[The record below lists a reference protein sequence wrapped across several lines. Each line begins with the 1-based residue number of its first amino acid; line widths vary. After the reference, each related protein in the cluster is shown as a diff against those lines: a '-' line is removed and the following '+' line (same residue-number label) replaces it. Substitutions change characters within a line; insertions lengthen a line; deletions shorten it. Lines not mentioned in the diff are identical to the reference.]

1 MDRCSLP
8 WKGQRNV
15 EDIEKGELGS
25 PSTVATQRED
35 LRKAGRKAPV
45 RCSICARRTWLHAT
59 SVEEPLG
66 VPEPR
71 QSWTLCKRCH
81 TLLLAEMERSPVLS
95 PLRLRIAMGIVAADR
110 SPYIYAPTHKP
121 ISDRTWIIVMAWGF
135 GIAMLLHLILVVML
149 AFVAG
154 H

>member
-1 MDRCSLP
+1 MD
-8 WKGQRNV
+8 
-15 EDIEKGELGS
+15 DIEKSEIDS
-25 PSTVATQRED
+25 ASTVATEREE
-35 LRKAGRKAPV
+35 LRARKKASV
-45 RCSICARRTWLHAT
+45 RCSICARRIWFSAT
-59 SVEEPLG
+59 HLIEPLG

-81 TLLLAEMERSPVLS
+81 ALLLVEMERSPVLS
-95 PLRLRIAMGIVAADR
+95 PLRLRIAIGIVAAER

-135 GIAMLLHLILVVML
+135 GIAMLLHLVLIVML

>member
-1 MDRCSLP
+1 
-8 WKGQRNV
+8 V
-15 EDIEKGELGS
+15 EDIEKGELDS
-25 PSTVATQRED
+25 SSAIATRRAE
-35 LRKAGRKAPV
+35 LRKARPPV
-45 RCSICARRTWLHAT
+45 RCSICMRRTWLNAT
-59 SVEEPLG
+59 HLIEPLG

-81 TLLLAEMERSPVLS
+81 TVLLVEMERSPILS

-110 SPYIYAPTHKP
+110 SPYVYAPSHKP

-135 GIAMLLHLILVVML
+135 GIAMLLHLVLIVML
-149 AFVAG
+149 AFVSG

>member
-1 MDRCSLP
+1 MLIFSPP
-8 WKGQRNV
+8 WKGRRIV
-15 EDIEKGELGS
+15 EDIEKGRLNR
-25 PSTVATQRED
+25 PSSVATDSEESQN
-35 LRKAGRKAPV
+35 AGKRASV
-45 RCSICARRTWLHAT
+45 RCSICNRRTWLNAT
-59 SVEEPLG
+59 HLIEPLG

-81 TLLLAEMERSPVLS
+81 AALLIEMERSPVLS

-121 ISDRTWIIVMAWGF
+121 LSDRNWIVIIAWMF
-135 GIAMLLHLILVVML
+135 GIAMLLHLVLIVML
-149 AFVAG
+149 AYVAG

>member
-1 MDRCSLP
+1 MA
-8 WKGQRNV
+8 
-15 EDIEKGELGS
+15 DIERSEIDNT
-25 PSTVATQRED
+25 PTVATESEE
-35 LRKAGRKAPV
+35 LRRTRKRGSV
-45 RCSICARRTWLHAT
+45 RCSICARRIWFSAT
-59 SVEEPLG
+59 HLIEPLG

-81 TLLLAEMERSPVLS
+81 ELLLAEMERSPVLS

-135 GIAMLLHLILVVML
+135 GIAMLLHLVLIVML